1 MTMNVYQRMQKIME
15 AVAYV
20 KKDKTVEGAGG
31 GYRAVTHDMVTA
43 MVHPHFLA
51 HGIIIVPRLTHGET
65 VATGR
70 TTKAGTPI
78 IRFEGT
84 YEVAF
89 VNVDDPQDR
98 IVMTTAAHA
107 EDQGDKAPGKALSY
121 AVKGCIL
128 KGLMI
133 ETGEDDESRLG
144 PVEKPLT
151 DEQEQLLQT
160 LRDKAMTGTKALE
173 AAWKDLGKTH
183 RIGLADHLA
192 SLKMAAAE
200 ADAAQTRK
208 AA

>member
-1 MTMNVYQRMQKIME
+1 MNVYQRMQKVME

-43 MVHPHFLA
+43 MVRPHFLT
-51 HGIIIVPRLTHGET
+51 HGIIIVPKLLQSAT

-70 TTKAGTPI
+70 TTKSGTPI

-144 PVEKPLT
+144 PAEKPLS
-151 DEQEQLLQT
+151 ESAEMLLT
-160 LRDKAMTGTKALE
+160 RLREKALEGTKALE
-173 AAWKDLGKTH
+173 TAWKDAGKTY
-183 RIGLADHLA
+183 RQELAGHLA
-192 SLKMAAAE
+192 SLKDAAAQADRE
-200 ADAAQTRK
+200 AAHA
-208 AA
+208 